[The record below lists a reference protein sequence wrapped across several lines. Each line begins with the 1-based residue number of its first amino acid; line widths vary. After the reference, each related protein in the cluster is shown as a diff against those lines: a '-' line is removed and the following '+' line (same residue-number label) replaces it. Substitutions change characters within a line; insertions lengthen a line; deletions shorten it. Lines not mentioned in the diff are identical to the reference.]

1 MSTVG
6 EVVGILACVDGVV
19 SAYRDGGAIIQ
30 LIKVKRAQKRAPPP
44 PRLLEESIDQAPEA
58 IEREKNNGV
67 QKFGR
72 AFEEG
77 DHIAVI
83 ALQQITIQL
92 QGTLLEKLRNAT
104 LDDDVTTDFTILVDA
119 ADLGRDRAIGALL
132 ELRQRLLQAA
142 PIHEVAMPEDGRQ
155 PQPRLPSFS
164 RESRKGSQDL
174 PLRSTHEPPA
184 QQPQQQQKKL
194 GPERAKTWVRDNIS
208 SSRDAS
214 GEEDSASGA
223 EVTRSTRKRHS
234 SILGFL
240 HKSQRSQSGSHDRG
254 SKSSDLAR
262 RSSTNSPTSAPVPFK
277 PPPRCDARD
286 YANPPNSMDTQ
297 RSEGL
302 RYNKDLED
310 NQSLPRSS
318 ETSRRKPERR
328 DTTDSL
334 PGVPPDGPV
343 TPGATRQSLS
353 NALSVARSA
362 SFKNEHAS
370 SAVPTPTP
378 ENDFLGF
385 CKGAWKLQN
394 GDRKAMTKS
403 KEFNEGWSGNSI
415 YLLACTQSKCAF
427 AGHLP
432 LDQIWTKVIT
442 VEAKGLKIR
451 WPFLAKSHVQQYKVR
466 REKQYQFQCMFCVY
480 QDVGSKGQ
488 GQKRETYT
496 GTDAYLE
503 HVSQTHRGETLGA
516 ILMYKTRCITE
527 RVAEDTEEFDV
538 NLWPLSVPEQLDRT
552 QAAGVSGEKAAAYTN
567 GGSLEEAQD
576 SGVISEQPW
585 NEGLSEFHWGGELER
600 SERD

>member
-30 LIKVKRAQKRAPPP
+30 LIKAKRAQKRAPPP

-104 LDDDVTTDFTILVDA
+104 LEDDVTTDFTILVDA
-119 ADLGRDRAIGALL
+119 ADLGRDRAIGVLV

-164 RESRKGSQDL
+164 RESRKGSQEL
-174 PLRSTHEPPA
+174 PIRSTNEPSA
-184 QQPQQQQKKL
+184 QQQQQKKL
-194 GPERAKTWVRDNIS
+194 GPERARTWVRDNIS
-208 SSRDAS
+208 SSREAS

-223 EVTRSTRKRHS
+223 EENRGARKRHS
-234 SILGFL
+234 SIMGFF
-240 HKSQRSQSGSHDRG
+240 HKHQRSQSGSHERG

-286 YANPPNSMDTQ
+286 SANPPNSIDTQ
-297 RSEGL
+297 RLDGL
-302 RYNKDLED
+302 RYTDD
-310 NQSLPRSS
+310 NQSIPRSS
-318 ETSRRKPERR
+318 ETSRRRPERR
-328 DTTDSL
+328 DTIDSL
-334 PGVPPDGPV
+334 PGGGPPDVPA
-343 TPGATRQSLS
+343 TTAGATRQSLS
-353 NALSVARSA
+353 NALSVARST

-370 SAVPTPTP
+370 TAVPTPTP

-432 LDQIWTKVIT
+432 LDQIWTKVWT

-451 WPFLAKSHVQQYKVR
+451 WPFLAKSHIQQYKVR

-480 QDVGSKGQ
+480 LGVGGEE
-488 GQKRETYT
+488 GKREIYT
-496 GTDAYLE
+496 GTDAYLD
-503 HVSQTHRGETLGA
+503 HVSKEHRGEIMGA

-527 RVAEDTEEFDV
+527 RVADDDEEFDV
-538 NLWPLSVPEQLDRT
+538 NLWPLSMPEQLDRSK
-552 QAAGVSGEKAAAYTN
+552 AAGVSSEKLSAYAGTN
-567 GGSLEEAQD
+567 GSVEAQD
-576 SGVISEQPW
+576 SVVSEQPW

>member
-6 EVVGILACVDGVV
+6 EIVGILACVDGVV

-58 IEREKNNGV
+58 IEREKNKGV

-119 ADLGRDRAIGALL
+119 ADLGRDRAIGVLL

-164 RESRKGSQDL
+164 KESRKGSQNL
-174 PLRSTHEPPA
+174 PLRSTNEPPA
-184 QQPQQQQKKL
+184 QEQQQQKKKL

-214 GEEDSASGA
+214 GEEDSAS
-223 EVTRSTRKRHS
+223 
-234 SILGFL
+234 IMGFF
-240 HKSQRSQSGSHDRG
+240 HKHQRSQSGSHERG

-286 YANPPNSMDTQ
+286 YANTPNSMDTQ
-297 RSEGL
+297 RSDGL
-302 RYNKDLED
+302 RSNRGLDD
-310 NQSLPRSS
+310 NQSAPRSS
-318 ETSRRKPERR
+318 ETSRRRPERR

-334 PGVPPDGPV
+334 PGVPPDGPA

-353 NALSVARSA
+353 NALSIARST

-370 SAVPTPTP
+370 TAVPTPTP

-480 QDVGSKGQ
+480 LNNNNNHGVQHEGQ
-488 GQKRETYT
+488 QQKRETYT

-527 RVAEDTEEFDV
+527 RVADDEEEFDV
-538 NLWPLSVPEQLDRT
+538 NLWPLSVPEQLDRS
-552 QAAGVSGEKAAAYTN
+552 QAAGVSSEKVSAYTGTN
-567 GGSLEEAQD
+567 GSEAQD
-576 SGVISEQPW
+576 SVVSEQPW

>member
-1 MSTVG
+1 MSVVG

-30 LIKVKRAQKRAPPP
+30 LIKVKRAQKRSPPP

-58 IEREKNNGV
+58 IEREKNKGV

-119 ADLGRDRAIGALL
+119 ADLGRDRAIGVLL

-164 RESRKGSQDL
+164 KESRKGSQDL
-174 PLRSTHEPPA
+174 PLRSTNEPPA
-184 QQPQQQQKKL
+184 QEQQQQQKKKL

-214 GEEDSASGA
+214 GEEDSAS
-223 EVTRSTRKRHS
+223 
-234 SILGFL
+234 IMGFF
-240 HKSQRSQSGSHDRG
+240 HKHQRSQSGSHERG

-286 YANPPNSMDTQ
+286 YANTPNSMDTQ
-297 RSEGL
+297 RSDGL
-302 RYNKDLED
+302 RSNRGLDD
-310 NQSLPRSS
+310 NQSAPRSS
-318 ETSRRKPERR
+318 ETSRRRPERR

-334 PGVPPDGPV
+334 PGVPPDGPA

-353 NALSVARSA
+353 NALSIARST

-370 SAVPTPTP
+370 TAVPTPTP

-480 QDVGSKGQ
+480 LNNNNNHGVQHEGQ
-488 GQKRETYT
+488 QQKRETYT

-527 RVAEDTEEFDV
+527 RVADDEEEFDV
-538 NLWPLSVPEQLDRT
+538 NLWPLSVPEQLDRS
-552 QAAGVSGEKAAAYTN
+552 QAAGVSSEKVSAYTGTN
-567 GGSLEEAQD
+567 GSEVQD
-576 SGVISEQPW
+576 SVVSEQPW

>member
-58 IEREKNNGV
+58 IEREKNKGV

-104 LDDDVTTDFTILVDA
+104 LEDDVTTDFTILVDA

-164 RESRKGSQDL
+164 
-174 PLRSTHEPPA
+174 
-184 QQPQQQQKKL
+184 
-194 GPERAKTWVRDNIS
+194 
-208 SSRDAS
+208 
-214 GEEDSASGA
+214 EEDSASGA
-223 EVTRSTRKRHS
+223 EETRSTRKRHS
-234 SILGFL
+234 SIMGFF
-240 HKSQRSQSGSHDRG
+240 HKHQRSQSGSHERG
-254 SKSSDLAR
+254 SKPSDLAR

-286 YANPPNSMDTQ
+286 YANTPNSMDTQ
-297 RSEGL
+297 RSDGL
-302 RYNKDLED
+302 RYHKEIDD
-310 NQSLPRSS
+310 NQSAPRSS
-318 ETSRRKPERR
+318 ETSRRRPERR
-328 DTTDSL
+328 DTSDSL
-334 PGVPPDGPV
+334 PGAPDGPA

-353 NALSVARSA
+353 NALPVARSA

-370 SAVPTPTP
+370 TAVPTPTP

-432 LDQIWTKVIT
+432 LDQIWTKVWT

-480 QDVGSKGQ
+480 LGVGEQWK
-488 GQKRETYT
+488 KRETYT

-503 HVSQTHRGETLGA
+503 HVSKEHRGEVMGA

-527 RVAEDTEEFDV
+527 RVADDDEEFDV
-538 NLWPLSVPEQLDRT
+538 NLWPLSMPEQLDRSK
-552 QAAGVSGEKAAAYTN
+552 AAGVSSEKLSAYTGTN
-567 GGSLEEAQD
+567 GSLEAQD
-576 SGVISEQPW
+576 SVVSEQPW